1 MARTTGADPNAAAAD
16 RAVHWAFPLPFE
28 RLTLRRTPNQ
38 YLVLPPDFPSTPA
51 APHRRSPVF
60 DVGVDRLAAAWD
72 AVIAEQPRVTP
83 TRRDD
88 AARQVEYVQRSRL
101 FRFPDVITVQL
112 VPLGPNRSTLA
123 VYSRSRYGR
132 RDFGVNRRR
141 VDAWLARL
149 AEELSGTGHHHDTG

>member
-1 MARTTGADPNAAAAD
+1 MARATTGDTE
-16 RAVHWAFPLPFE
+16 AVHWAFPLPFE

-38 YLVLPPDFPSTPA
+38 YLVLPPDFPSA
-51 APHRRSPVF
+51 AVPHRRSPVF
-60 DVGVDRLAAAWD
+60 NAGMDRLTAAWR
-72 AVIAEQPRVTP
+72 AVVAEQPRTKL

-101 FRFPDVITVQL
+101 FRFPDVITVRF
-112 VPLGPNRSTLA
+112 VPLGPDRSTLA

-141 VDAWLARL
+141 VEAWLARL
-149 AEELSGTGHHHDTG
+149 SQELQAHRHDTG

>member
-1 MARTTGADPNAAAAD
+1 MARTTGADPNAAAD
-16 RAVHWAFPLPFE
+16 KAVHWAFPLPFE
-28 RLTLRRTPNQ
+28 RLALRPTPNQ
-38 YLVLPPDFPSTPA
+38 YLVLPPDFPSTAA

-60 DVGVDRLAAAWD
+60 DVGVERLAAAWD

-101 FRFPDVITVQL
+101 FRFPDVITVKFI
-112 VPLGPNRSTLA
+112 PLGPDRSTLA

-141 VDAWLARL
+141 VEAWLARL
-149 AEELSGTGHHHDTG
+149 SQELQAHRHDTG